1 MKMTKEIEKREA
13 AIHLLRIGHNVEE
26 VAQEVERHP
35 NWVRKWY
42 KRYQAEGW
50 SGLED
55 RSRSPKKHGKKIK
68 DKVWQ
73 DICQARSELEA
84 EAERAGGLK
93 YVGPI
98 AVRTKLK
105 DKKVK
110 PLPSTS
116 TIERVLQEHKMT
128 RPYQKGAGE
137 KIVYPHLKPKEPL
150 QLCQVDIVPHYL
162 KGGERV
168 ACFNAIDV
176 VSRYPT
182 GQAFKQR
189 RSQDAAQFL
198 VHTWQQIGIPHYT
211 QVDNEGCFSGGAT
224 HPYVLGKVVRLALM
238 VGTELVFS
246 PFYHPESNCYVERF
260 HQDYNRHVWDDTYLQ
275 QRSEVQSKGD
285 AFFEAY
291 RLSEHHSALQG
302 LTPQARHAQVE
313 ARKLSPD
320 FVLPTSKTPLY
331 EGRVHFIRLV
341 EADGAIS
348 VLNVRWKLPNSAPN
362 QGVWV
367 TLEFKI
373 SGATLKV
380 CKVAPDVPDRPCLA
394 TYPFPLKEPVLAPP
408 TNLELDASDQQQT
421 QIALHS
427 LPEQDRPK
435 SNDFYRSFR
444 KSFYLH
450 DVLMFICLLMFFFFT
465 RCIDG

>member
-1 MKMTKEIEKREA
+1 MTKEIEKREA

-137 KIVYPHLKPKEPL
+137 KRL
-150 QLCQVDIVPHYL
+150 LCQ
-162 KGGERV
+162 G
-168 ACFNAIDV
+168 FN
-176 VSRYPT
+176 Y
-182 GQAFKQR
+182 
-189 RSQDAAQFL
+189 
-198 VHTWQQIGIPHYT
+198 
-211 QVDNEGCFSGGAT
+211 
-224 HPYVLGKVVRLALM
+224 
-238 VGTELVFS
+238 
-246 PFYHPESNCYVERF
+246 SN
-260 HQDYNRHVWDDTYLQ
+260 
-275 QRSEVQSKGD
+275 
-285 AFFEAY
+285 
-291 RLSEHHSALQG
+291 
-302 LTPQARHAQVE
+302 
-313 ARKLSPD
+313 
-320 FVLPTSKTPLY
+320 
-331 EGRVHFIRLV
+331 
-341 EADGAIS
+341 
-348 VLNVRWKLPNSAPN
+348 
-362 QGVWV
+362 
-367 TLEFKI
+367 
-373 SGATLKV
+373 
-380 CKVAPDVPDRPCLA
+380 
-394 TYPFPLKEPVLAPP
+394 
-408 TNLELDASDQQQT
+408 
-421 QIALHS
+421 
-427 LPEQDRPK
+427 
-435 SNDFYRSFR
+435 RSFR